1 MPKHAAPVRHGH
13 RNAAANASETSAHRL
28 SLHAA
33 QHSDADEKR
42 RRHAEANPCGC
53 RSCCCSEA
61 HRNATNT
68 SSLNITSLHYI
79 PVPKS
84 GSESTK
90 GTLFS
95 LALNHSCYVRSGP
108 HKMSLS
114 ARPISY
120 PWLTGAPLGGD
131 LVIGTLREPEERF
144 LSTFEAFLGKQHSV
158 QKLNKADAAFFA
170 SPQIP
175 KNATADELLHH
186 PIAMP
191 FLTSVATCRG
201 SCAGHFLS
209 STRYLTHGCGNA
221 PTAHLLLRFD
231 RLGDDLTAVLGT
243 LGETV
248 RSVSHVN
255 DPGAQ
260 NHSHANR
267 VGMLNASSRA
277 LLRRY
282 YRDDF
287 DAYHRRR
294 GSWTANYCEVIPD
307 GPLAGIQRCA
317 PPPQTPACESEKAA
331 PTPRRSAPS
340 SAELVR
346 RGTQSE
352 AELGEAH

>member
-1 MPKHAAPVRHGH
+1 MPKHAAPVRHWH
-13 RNAAANASETSAHRL
+13 AANASDNSAE
-28 SLHAA
+28 
-33 QHSDADEKR
+33 EKR

-131 LVIGTLREPEERF
+131 LVIGTFREPEERF
-144 LSTFEAFLGKQHSV
+144 LSTFEAFLGKKHSV

-201 SCAGHFLS
+201 
-209 STRYLTHGCGNA
+209 
-221 PTAHLLLRFD
+221 
-231 RLGDDLTAVLGT
+231 
-243 LGETV
+243 
-248 RSVSHVN
+248 
-255 DPGAQ
+255 
-260 NHSHANR
+260 
-267 VGMLNASSRA
+267 
-277 LLRRY
+277 
-282 YRDDF
+282 
-287 DAYHRRR
+287 
-294 GSWTANYCEVIPD
+294 
-307 GPLAGIQRCA
+307 
-317 PPPQTPACESEKAA
+317 
-331 PTPRRSAPS
+331 
-340 SAELVR
+340 
-346 RGTQSE
+346 
-352 AELGEAH
+352 

>member
-90 GTLFS
+90 GTLFG

-144 LSTFEAFLGKQHSV
+144 LSTFEAFLGKKHSV

-186 PIAMP
+186 PVAMP

-260 NHSHANR
+260 NHTHANR

-294 GSWTANYCEVIPD
+294 GSWTANYCEVIAD

-317 PPPQTPACESEKAA
+317 PPPQTPACENAS
-331 PTPRRSAPS
+331 RRTY
-340 SAELVR
+340 R
-346 RGTQSE
+346 RGSVSSSSGSTERHTS
-352 AELGEAH
+352 GESIP